1 MTYAFFGTPRFAEI
15 ILKKLIAAKIP
26 PALVVCNPDR
36 PVGRKK
42 IVTLP
47 PTKILAEKHGIS
59 VYQPEKLDPKEFEE
73 CLSAEASARPAG
85 RSAQAE
91 KSKIGN
97 IDFAIVSAYGKIIP
111 GKILKMAKHGF
122 IGVHPSLLS
131 RYRGPT
137 PIQSVLLDGKT
148 KTGITIYLVDVKLD
162 HGPVIARKRIEI
174 TDTETYES
182 LHDKLA
188 EIGAD
193 LLIKTLPKYLAG
205 EIEPKFQRHS
215 RSTPTKKF
223 STNDA
228 FVPYE
233 DLLSAFAGNKEKSRT
248 IERMIRA
255 LNPEPGVWTVVG
267 ELSLPNLPHGKR
279 VKLLE
284 TEIRGGN
291 LVLKKIQVEGK
302 NPKTV

>member
-15 ILKKLIAAKIP
+15 ILKKLIIAKMP

-36 PVGRKK
+36 PVGRRKVVTSPPVK
-42 IVTLP
+42 I
-47 PTKILAEKHGIS
+47 IAEKHGIK
-59 VYQPEKLDPKEFEE
+59 VYQPEKLEIEE
-73 CLSAEASARPAG
+73 W
-85 RSAQAE
+85 

-193 LLIKTLPKYLAG
+193 LLIKTLPKYLSG
-205 EIEPKFQRHS
+205 EIEPKPQRHS
-215 RSTPTKKF
+215 RSTPSKKF

-284 TEIRGGN
+284 AEIRGRK
-291 LVLKKIQVEGK
+291 LILKKIQVEGK